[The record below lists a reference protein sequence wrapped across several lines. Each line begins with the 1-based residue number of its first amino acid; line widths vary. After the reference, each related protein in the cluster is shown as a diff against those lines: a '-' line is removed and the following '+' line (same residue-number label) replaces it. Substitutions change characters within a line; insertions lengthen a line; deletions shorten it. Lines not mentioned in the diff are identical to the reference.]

1 VHARAERIRGLVL
14 GLSIH
19 DLPLVR
25 TLAPKLDRVNY
36 AEFVTPFGG
45 VISLTAAG
53 RRVDLLAFMRPVWQ
67 PDWRLEIWGDDWS
80 LAVFF
85 TPSYVHAGSAS
96 ATIRDSH
103 GERHIAAAACNGY
116 EGEWRELHDV
126 VSGAADPRYPLRD
139 LVDDLTFASDIA
151 DGAASAVLGGG
162 PR

>member
-1 VHARAERIRGLVL
+1 ML
-14 GLSIH
+14 GLWIH

-25 TLAPKLDRVNY
+25 VIAPKLDRVNH

-45 VISLTAAG
+45 VISLTAAE
-53 RRVDLLAFMRPVWQ
+53 RRVDVLAFMRPVWQ
-67 PDWRLEIWGDDWS
+67 PDWRLEVWGDGWS

-103 GERHIAAAACNGY
+103 GERHIAAATSNGY

-126 VSGAADPRYPLRD
+126 VSGAADPRYPLTD
-139 LVDDLTFASDIA
+139 LVHDLTFATEIA

-162 PR
+162 AQ